1 MVQHALS
8 MASLDGKAAHSQA
21 AALCFA
27 PTQQE
32 EQHYQHGW
40 SEIPPYIVSVC
51 ITTSPE
57 TTVLGSAGSA
67 EAGCLLLLQDYS
79 REGLRKP
86 VRTCNAF
93 TPPA

>member
-40 SEIPPYIVSVC
+40 SEIPPYIAPQSASPPHLKPQCWAQLAVQKLDAC
-51 ITTSPE
+51 FFCRTTHGKAS
-57 TTVLGSAGSA
+57 GS
-67 EAGCLLLLQDYS
+67 L
-79 REGLRKP
+79 
-86 VRTCNAF
+86 
-93 TPPA
+93 